1 MPGRPRPGPSWC
13 FRLVFDRVS
22 MIALAF
28 DLGASSGKAV
38 AGRFDGRRLHVHE
51 IHRFR
56 NDPVRASGR
65 LHWDILRLLHEIKQ
79 GIAAAGTA
87 GMGEIESLAVDA
99 WGCDFGLLDRHGELI
114 GNPIHYRDEL
124 TRGAMEEVLQIVPRT
139 DIFARTGCQFMP
151 INTLYQLYALRQA
164 RAEMLERAATLLLIP
179 DLLRFFLTGEVTTEA
194 TIASTT
200 QFLSIA
206 SGDWDRV
213 LVKRLGLPTHLLTP
227 IVAPATPAGRLLPEV
242 AGEIGCA
249 AIPVPAVAGHD
260 TASAVAAVPA
270 DERFAFLSSGTWSL
284 LGTELEQPIVDERV
298 LARNFGNEG
307 GIGGTYRL
315 LRNIMGLWL
324 VEGCRRAWERQG
336 RWPGYEAMA
345 AATLEAP
352 AFQAAIEPND
362 PSFLNP
368 VDMPDAIAAFCR
380 ATGQT
385 PPESTGSMM
394 RCVLESL
401 ALAYRLAFEQTEDL
415 TGYRF
420 PGLYVVGGG
429 TRNEVLLQF
438 TADAIGRPVWSGPVE
453 ATAIGN
459 LLGQLIASGR
469 IASVGEGRALVR
481 ESFPIRSFEPRGS
494 EGWDEAFHHFL
505 ELGSI

>member
-1 MPGRPRPGPSWC
+1 
-13 FRLVFDRVS
+13 
-22 MIALAF
+22 MIVLAF

-38 AGRFDGRRLHVHE
+38 AGRFDGQRLYVDE

-65 LHWDILRLLHEIKQ
+65 LHWDILRLLHEIKV
-79 GIAAAGTA
+79 GIGLAANAGL
-87 GMGEIESLAVDA
+87 GEIESLAIDA

-114 GNPIHYRDEL
+114 GNPAHYRDEL
-124 TRGAMEEVLQIVPRT
+124 VRGAMEEALQIVPRPE
-139 DIFARTGCQFMP
+139 IFSRTGCQFLP
-151 INTLYQLYALRQA
+151 INTLYQLFALRRA
-164 RAEMLERAATLLLIP
+164 RAETLERAAMLLLIP
-179 DLLRFFLTGEVTTEA
+179 DLLRFFLTGEATTES

-206 SGDWDRV
+206 DGEWDRA
-213 LVKRLGLPTHLLTP
+213 LLERLGLPSSLLTA

-242 AGEIGCA
+242 ASEIGIA
-249 AIPVPAVAGHD
+249 AIPVSAVASHD

-270 DERFAFLSSGTWSL
+270 DCRFAFLSSGTWSL
-284 LGTELEQPIVDERV
+284 LGTELQRPIVDERA
-298 LARNFGNEG
+298 LAWNFTNEV

-336 RWPGYEAMA
+336 RWPGYEAIA
-345 AATLEAP
+345 AATREAT
-352 AFQAAIEPND
+352 AFQATIDPND
-362 PSFLNP
+362 ASFLNP
-368 VDMPDAIAAFCR
+368 VDMPDAIAAYCR

-385 PPESTGSMM
+385 PPQSPGSLM

-401 ALAYRLAFEQTEDL
+401 ALAYRAALERTEAL

-420 PGLYVVGGG
+420 PGLHVVGGG
-429 TRNEVLLQF
+429 TRNETLLQF
-438 TADAIGRPVWSGPVE
+438 TADAIGRPVWSGPTE

-459 LLGQLIASGR
+459 LLGQLMASGR
-469 IASVGEGRALVR
+469 IADVDEGRALVR
-481 ESFPIRSFEPRGS
+481 ESFPIHTFEPQAS
-494 EGWDEAFHHFL
+494 EGWDEAFHRFQA
-505 ELGSI
+505 LGSM

>member
-1 MPGRPRPGPSWC
+1 
-13 FRLVFDRVS
+13 

-28 DLGASSGKAV
+28 DLGGSSGKAV
-38 AGRFDGRRLHVHE
+38 AGRFDGRRLHIHE

-79 GIAAAGTA
+79 GIAATGAAGL
-87 GMGEIESLAVDA
+87 GEIESLAVDA

-124 TRGAMEEVLQIVPRT
+124 TRGAMEAVLQIVPRT
-139 DIFARTGCQFMP
+139 EIFARTGCQFMP
-151 INTLYQLYALRQA
+151 INTLYQIYALRQA
-164 RAEMLERAATLLLIP
+164 RAEMLERVVTLLLIP
-179 DLLRFFLTGEVTTEA
+179 DLLRFFLTGEATTEA

-206 SGDWDRV
+206 TGHWDRE
-213 LVKRLGLPTHLLTP
+213 LLERLRLPINLLTEV
-227 IVAPATPAGRLLPEV
+227 VAPATPASRLLPEV
-242 AGEIGCA
+242 TGEIGCGP
-249 AIPVPAVAGHD
+249 IQVSAVASHD

-270 DERFAFLSSGTWSL
+270 DGRFAFLSSGTWSL
-284 LGTELEQPIVDERV
+284 LGTELERPIVDERA
-298 LARNFGNEG
+298 LAWNFANEG
-307 GIGGTYRL
+307 GIGDTYRL

-336 RWPGYEAMA
+336 RWRGYEAMA
-345 AATLEAP
+345 AATLAAP
-352 AFQAAIEPND
+352 AFQATIDPND
-362 PSFLNP
+362 SSFLNP
-368 VDMPDAIAAFCR
+368 VDMPEAIAAFCR

-385 PPESTGSMM
+385 PPDVQAPGSMM

-401 ALAYRLAFEQTEDL
+401 ALAHRLALEQTEAL

-420 PGLYVVGGG
+420 PGLHVVGGG
-429 TRNEVLLQF
+429 SRNEPLLQF
-438 TADAIGRPVWSGPVE
+438 TADAIGRPVWSGPTE

-459 LLGQLIASGR
+459 LLGQLMASGR
-469 IASVGEGRALVR
+469 IASLAEGRALVR
-481 ESFPIRSFEPRGS
+481 ASFPIRTFEPQAR
-494 EGWDEAFHHFL
+494 EGWDEAFQRFQA
-505 ELGSI
+505 LGST

>member
-1 MPGRPRPGPSWC
+1 
-13 FRLVFDRVS
+13 

-28 DLGASSGKAV
+28 DLGGSSGKWV
-38 AGRFDGRRLHVHE
+38 AGRFDGRRLHIHE

-79 GIAAAGTA
+79 GIAATGTA
-87 GMGEIESLAVDA
+87 GLGEIESLAVDA

-114 GNPIHYRDEL
+114 GYPIHYRDEL

-139 DIFARTGCQFMP
+139 EIFARTGCQFMP
-151 INTLYQLYALRQA
+151 INTLYQLYALHQA
-164 RAEMLERAATLLLIP
+164 RAETIERAETLLLIP
-179 DLLRFFLTGEVTTEA
+179 DLLRYFLTGEATTEA

-206 SGDWDRV
+206 TGDWDRA
-213 LVKRLGLPTHLLTP
+213 LLERLGLPSNLLTA

-242 AGEIGCA
+242 TGEIGCGP
-249 AIPVPAVAGHD
+249 IQVSAVASHD

-270 DERFAFLSSGTWSL
+270 DGRFAFLSSGTWSL
-284 LGTELEQPIVDERV
+284 LGTELERPIVDARA
-298 LARNFGNEG
+298 LAWNFANEG

-315 LRNIMGLWL
+315 LRNITGLWL

-336 RWPGYEAMA
+336 RWPGYEAIA

-352 AFQAAIEPND
+352 AFRATIDPND

-368 VDMPDAIAAFCR
+368 VDMPEAIATFCR
-380 ATGQT
+380 TTDQT
-385 PPESTGSMM
+385 PPDLQAPGSVM

-401 ALAYRLAFEQTEDL
+401 ALAYRLVLEQTEAL

-420 PGLYVVGGG
+420 PGLHVVGGG
-429 TRNEVLLQF
+429 TRNEPLLQF
-438 TADAIGRPVWSGPVE
+438 TADAIGRPVWSGPTE

-459 LLGQLIASGR
+459 LLGQLMASGR
-469 IASVGEGRALVR
+469 IANLGEGRALVR
-481 ESFPIRSFEPRGS
+481 ESFPIRTFEPGER
-494 EGWDEAFHHFL
+494 EGWDEAFHRFQAFGL
-505 ELGSI
+505 T

>member
-1 MPGRPRPGPSWC
+1 
-13 FRLVFDRVS
+13 

-28 DLGASSGKAV
+28 DLGGSSGKAV

-65 LHWDILRLLHEIKQ
+65 LHWDILRLLHEIKH
-79 GIAAAGTA
+79 GIAAAHTA
-87 GMGEIESLAVDA
+87 GLGQIESLAIDS

-114 GNPIHYRDEL
+114 GNPNHYRDEL
-124 TRGAMEEVLQIVPRT
+124 ARGAMEEVLQIVPRT
-139 DIFARTGCQFMP
+139 EIFARTGCQFMP
-151 INTLYQLYALRQA
+151 INTLYQLYALQRA
-164 RAEMLERAATLLLIP
+164 RADTLERAATLLLIP
-179 DLLRFFLTGEVTTEA
+179 DLVRFFLTGEATTEA

-206 SGDWDRV
+206 TRDWDRS
-213 LVKRLGLPTHLLTP
+213 LLERLDLPTHLLTAV
-227 IVAPATPAGRLLPEV
+227 VAPATPAGRLLPEV

-249 AIPVPAVAGHD
+249 AVQVPAIAGHD

-270 DERFAFLSSGTWSL
+270 EERFAFLSSGTWSL
-284 LGTELEQPIVDERV
+284 LGTELERPIVDERA
-298 LARNFGNEG
+298 LAWNFANEG
-307 GIGGTYRL
+307 GIGGTFRL

-345 AATLEAP
+345 AATREAP
-352 AFQAAIEPND
+352 AFQATINPND
-362 PSFLNP
+362 PAFLNP
-368 VDMPDAIAAFCR
+368 VDMPDAIASFCR
-380 ATGQT
+380 ATGHT
-385 PPESTGSMM
+385 PPDLQAPGRVM

-401 ALAYRLAFEQTEDL
+401 ALAYRLALERTEAL

-420 PGLYVVGGG
+420 PGLHVVGGG
-429 TRNEVLLQF
+429 TRNETLLQF
-438 TADAIGRPVWSGPVE
+438 TADAIGRPVWSGPTE

-469 IASVGEGRALVR
+469 ISSLGEGRALVR
-481 ESFPIRSFEPRGS
+481 ESFPIRTFEPQAR
-494 EGWDEAFHHFL
+494 EGWDEAFGRFQS
-505 ELGSI
+505 LGSM

>member
-1 MPGRPRPGPSWC
+1 
-13 FRLVFDRVS
+13 

-28 DLGASSGKAV
+28 DLGGSSGKAV
-38 AGRFDGRRLHVHE
+38 AGRFDGRRLHIHE

-79 GIAAAGTA
+79 GIAATGAAGL
-87 GMGEIESLAVDA
+87 GEIESLAVDA

-124 TRGAMEEVLQIVPRT
+124 TRGAMEAVLQIVPRT
-139 DIFARTGCQFMP
+139 EIFARTGCQFMP
-151 INTLYQLYALRQA
+151 INTLYQIYALRQA
-164 RAEMLERAATLLLIP
+164 RAEMLERVVTLLLIP
-179 DLLRFFLTGEVTTEA
+179 DLLRFFLTGEATTEA

-206 SGDWDRV
+206 TGHWDRE
-213 LVKRLGLPTHLLTP
+213 LLERLRLPINLLTEV
-227 IVAPATPAGRLLPEV
+227 VAPATPAGRLLPEV
-242 AGEIGCA
+242 TGEIGCGP
-249 AIPVPAVAGHD
+249 IQVSAVASHD

-270 DERFAFLSSGTWSL
+270 DGRFAFLSSGTWSL
-284 LGTELEQPIVDERV
+284 LGTELERPIVDERA
-298 LARNFGNEG
+298 LAWNFANEG

-315 LRNIMGLWL
+315 LRNITGLWL

-336 RWPGYEAMA
+336 RWPGYEAIA

-352 AFQAAIEPND
+352 AFRATIDPND

-368 VDMPDAIAAFCR
+368 VDMPEAIATFCR
-380 ATGQT
+380 TTDQT
-385 PPESTGSMM
+385 PPDLQAPGSVM

-401 ALAYRLAFEQTEDL
+401 ALAYRLVLEQTEAL

-420 PGLYVVGGG
+420 PGLHVVGGG
-429 TRNEVLLQF
+429 TRNDLLLQF
-438 TADAIGRPVWSGPVE
+438 TADAIGRPVWSGPTE

-459 LLGQLIASGR
+459 LLGQLMAAGR
-469 IASVGEGRALVR
+469 IASVREGRALVR
-481 ESFPIRSFEPRGS
+481 ESFPICTFEPHAR
-494 EGWDEAFHHFL
+494 EGWDEAFGRFQA
-505 ELGSI
+505 LGSMRGDG

>member
-1 MPGRPRPGPSWC
+1 
-13 FRLVFDRVS
+13 

-38 AGRFDGRRLHVHE
+38 AGQFDGRRLQVQE
-51 IHRFR
+51 VHRFR
-56 NDPVRASGR
+56 NDPVRVSGR

-79 GIAAAGTA
+79 GIAAAGTT
-87 GMGEIESLAVDA
+87 GLGEIESLAVDA
-99 WGCDFGLLDRHGELI
+99 WGCDFGLLDRYGELI

-139 DIFARTGCQFMP
+139 EIFARTGCQFMP
-151 INTLYQLYALRQA
+151 LNTLYQLYALRQA
-164 RAEMLERAATLLLIP
+164 RADTLERAATLLLIP
-179 DLLRFFLTGEVTTEA
+179 DLIRFFLTGEATTEA

-206 SGDWDRV
+206 TRDWDRA
-213 LVKRLGLPTHLLTP
+213 LLERLGLPANLLTAV
-227 IVAPATPAGRLLPEV
+227 VAPATPAGRLLPEV
-242 AGEIGCA
+242 VGEIGCA
-249 AIPVPAVAGHD
+249 AIPVAAVAGHD

-284 LGTELEQPIVDERV
+284 FGTELERPIVDERA
-298 LARNFGNEG
+298 LTWNFGNEG
-307 GIGGTYRL
+307 GIAGTYRL

-336 RWPGYEAMA
+336 RWPGYEAMSA
-345 AATLEAP
+345 AALEAP
-352 AFQAAIEPND
+352 AFQAMIIPND

-380 ATGQT
+380 ATGQR
-385 PPESTGSMM
+385 PPESPASVM
-394 RCVLESL
+394 RSVLESL
-401 ALAYRLAFEQTEDL
+401 ALAYRLVFEQTEDL

-420 PGLYVVGGG
+420 PGLHVVGGG

-438 TADAIGRPVWSGPVE
+438 TADAIGRPVWSGPAE

-459 LLGQLIASGR
+459 LLGQLLASGR
-469 IASVGEGRALVR
+469 IASVREGRALVR
-481 ESFPIRSFEPRGS
+481 ESFPVRTFEPQAR
-494 EGWDEAFHHFL
+494 EGWDEAFHRFRA
-505 ELGSI
+505 LGSM